1 MSGTKSV
8 PDLRLMRDTKG
19 SEMPKKRA
27 WIYLFVALIAVF
39 LLSACWNSKRET
51 VNPSF
56 PTQITGNPG
65 VPNSRVTETV
75 TETVTPLTPTVEPT
89 ITPEITATPVMS
101 ESKDVGEIIRKL
113 FPYFA
118 NPKCTL
124 DILKAYS
131 IRHPIPILQFSVLD
145 IDPFFEY
152 TVKEIAYNQS
162 HTILAFVAYKDP
174 RHIEQQLILKN
185 ISAGTVSEINWSTRT
200 YLRRPIGNI
209 IWIGDNLLVFMEGV
223 GITRTRVFVIN
234 IEKMKVILNWE
245 TDSRCEP

>member
-1 MSGTKSV
+1 
-8 PDLRLMRDTKG
+8 MRDTKG
-19 SEMPKKRA
+19 NDMLKKLA
-27 WIYLFVALIAVF
+27 WIDLFVALIAVF

-51 VNPSF
+51 VNPLFASQTAGNTEV
-56 PTQITGNPG
+56 PT
-65 VPNSRVTETV
+65 SRVTETV
-75 TETVTPLTPTVEPT
+75 TETITPLTPTVWLT
-89 ITPEITATPVMS
+89 ITPVITATPVMS

-118 NPKCTL
+118 SPKCTL

-131 IRHPIPILQFSVLD
+131 IRHPTPVLQFSVLD
-145 IDPFFEY
+145 IDPFYEY

-162 HTILAFVAYKDP
+162 HSILAFVAYKDP
-174 RHIEQQLILKN
+174 MHIEQQLILKN

-209 IWIGDNLLVFMEGV
+209 IWIGDNWLVFMEGV